1 MQILDHPSY
10 GIETERTGDA
20 VIYRLT
26 FGDEPATNAELVP
39 IVSRATYSLP
49 PAYGTIGLIT
59 GKASLPV
66 SYVLAH
72 HLAHYHKALGV
83 FDPKL
88 DGFVIVVTHD
98 RNYPLGKVI

>member
-1 MQILDHPSY
+1 MQILDHDTY
-10 GIETERTGDA
+10 KIETTRTGDA
-20 VIYRLT
+20 VIYT
-26 FGDEPATNAELVP
+26 TAFGEEPATNAELVP
-39 IVSRATYSLP
+39 IISKATHSLP

-72 HLAHYHKALGV
+72 HLSHYHKALGV

-88 DGFVIVVTHD
+88 NGFVIVVTHD
-98 RNYPLGKVI
+98 RQYPLGKVI